1 MGLDHLHMPIERDLL
16 GCHAVFVSVED
27 DGDVMVES
35 LPITDDQIDE
45 TATCL
50 LHILVMNPYNVIPVN
65 DYVRN
70 DDTSAIQLCPI

>member
-1 MGLDHLHMPIERDLL
+1 
-16 GCHAVFVSVED
+16 
-27 DGDVMVES
+27 MVES
-35 LPITDDQIDE
+35 LPIPDDQIDE

-70 DDTSAIQLCPI
+70 DDTSAIQLCPV